1 MKRFGKRTAIL
12 VVVLLVAGCLLPYV
26 ALDGRG
32 KMLRYYVT
40 RMKGT
45 ERTFTGEY
53 WNCMTP
59 GIYRCVC
66 CETPLFSSDAKYDSR
81 TGWPSFWRP
90 VEQDN
95 VKTAMDESR
104 GMHRIE
110 VLCARCDAHLDHVF
124 DDGPQQTGLRY
135 CINSIC
141 LQLDEEAV
149 SPPSTD

>member
-12 VVVLLVAGCLLPYV
+12 AVVVLVAGCLLPYV
-26 ALDGRG
+26 AQDGHG

-45 ERTFTGEY
+45 ERPFTSEY

-66 CETPLFSSDAKYDSR
+66 RETPLFSSDAKYDSR

-110 VLCARCDAHLDHVF
+110 VLCAHCDAHLGHVF
-124 DDGPQQTGLRY
+124 DDGPQ
-135 CINSIC
+135 
-141 LQLDEEAV
+141 
-149 SPPSTD
+149 